1 LLLNPNIFCPLGFVC
16 EFGGERR
23 EDFGGREIERKLKK
37 SFIFFKKVFFI

>member
-16 EFGGERR
+16 EFEGKGR
-23 EDFGGREIERKLKK
+23 EDFEGREIEKKLEK